1 MHDSADIV
9 SFSTTTEVS
18 LVPLTE
24 PAESTQGAPADDNTP
39 HVPDV
44 GDVVGGTYRIE
55 SRIGTGAMGVVL
67 RAFDERLGRS
77 VALKVIRPTLA
88 SPAFRELFQKEA
100 RAMALVSHPNVVVI
114 HSFGEHVGVPYFV
127 MELVHGSS
135 LDTILHA
142 QKPLALPFALGL
154 LDQACRGLSAI
165 HEAGTVHRDVK
176 PANLLVDRDSR
187 LHIGD
192 LGLAAPYGQD
202 TKLGQVVGTPGY
214 MAPEILSGQGEAT
227 PASDLYSLGCVAYEV
242 LVGKPPFSRASHI
255 QQTAQH
261 LIQPPPQPSSERS
274 DLPASFDPVLLRAL
288 AKKPQDRFES
298 VDAFRR
304 ALVDATRRALD
315 PTRILVVEDDQDQ
328 RELLELAL
336 RAEFDGTDI
345 ECVADGAAALE
356 AFVRCPATVVVSDLC
371 MPDMDGKDLTRMLR
385 SRSDAQTVPI
395 IVLTA
400 SGGPEEWRQLS
411 AMGADRFVL
420 KPVNIG
426 DLVSTIRRAIRE
438 RDVVPE
444 PDVLLER

>member
-1 MHDSADIV
+1 M
-9 SFSTTTEVS
+9 TEVS

-24 PAESTQGAPADDNTP
+24 PAESVQGGAAEGPGP
-39 HVPDV
+39 RIPEV
-44 GDVVGGTYRIE
+44 GEIVGGTYRIE
-55 SRIGTGAMGVVL
+55 GRIGAGAMGVVL
-67 RAFDERLGRS
+67 CAHDERLGRS

-88 SPAFRELFQKEA
+88 SPAFRALFQQEA
-100 RAMALVSHPNVVVI
+100 QAMALVSHPNVVVI
-114 HSFGEHVGVPYFV
+114 HSFGEHVGLPYFV

-142 QKPLALPFALGL
+142 HVREPLALMDALGL

-165 HEAGTVHRDVK
+165 HDAGTVHRDVK

-187 LHIGD
+187 VRIGD

-202 TKLGQVVGTPGY
+202 ATKRQVVGTPGF
-214 MAPEILSGQGEAT
+214 MAPEILDGHGDAT

-242 LVGKPPFSRASHI
+242 LVGKPPFSRVSTI
-255 QQTAQH
+255 QLTARH
-261 LIQPPPQPSSERS
+261 LIQPPPQPSSERP

-298 VDAFRR
+298 VEEFRR
-304 ALVDATRRALD
+304 ALVDATRRAFE
-315 PTRILVVEDDQDQ
+315 PTRILVVEDDPDQ
-328 RELLELAL
+328 RELLEIAL
-336 RAEFDGTDI
+336 GEEFDGAEI

-356 AFVRCPATVVVSDLC
+356 AFVRRPATVVVSDLC
-371 MPDMDGKDLTRMLR
+371 MPDMDGKDLTRILR
-385 SRSDAQTVPI
+385 ARSDAQAVPI

-400 SGGPEEWRQLS
+400 SGGPEEWRELA

-420 KPVNIG
+420 KPVNMG

-438 RDVVPE
+438 RGII
-444 PDVLLER
+444 PDRIPDRE